1 MVLQDKV
8 SIITGGSMGIGKA
21 IATAFA
27 KEGSSLVL
35 VSRTKSELEAT
46 KQELENFTSKVEVF
60 EADVSR
66 EKEVTDM
73 VDFTLEKFTT
83 VDVLVNCAGILGPMG
98 FTTDI
103 DSEKWVQ
110 TININVYGT
119 FLCIKAVLPIMLKNK
134 RGKILN
140 FAGGGGDTPR
150 PRFSAYSTS
159 KAAVIRLTET
169 LAEEVNEYSIDINA
183 IAPGPV
189 GTRMLYQRLE
199 APVDTIGKVEAAKAI
214 QYQREGG
221 VPREK
226 VAELAVF
233 LASPESDGL
242 SGRLIKLLSDNWK
255 DIPQHLGD
263 IRSSDIYTMRR
274 INPKDRG
281 YNW

>member
-35 VSRTKSELEAT
+35 VARTKSELEAA
-46 KQELENFTSKVEVF
+46 KQELGNLTAKVEVF
-60 EADVSR
+60 EADISK

-83 VDVLVNCAGILGPMG
+83 VDVLVNCAGVLGPMG

-103 DSEKWVQ
+103 DSEQWVQ
-110 TININVYGT
+110 TMNINVYGT
-119 FLCIKAVLPIMLKNK
+119 FLCIKAVLPTMVKNK
-134 RGKILN
+134 RGKIIN

-159 KAAVIRLTET
+159 KAAVLRLTDT
-169 LAEEVNEYSIDINA
+169 IAGEVSEYNIDVNS

-189 GTRMLYQRLE
+189 ATRMLYQRL
-199 APVDTIGKVEAAKAI
+199 AAGNIIGEREAAFAI
-214 QYQREGG
+214 QHKKEGG

-233 LASPESDGL
+233 LASSRSDGL
-242 SGRLIKLLSDNWK
+242 SGKEINLLTDNWQEIPGRLN
-255 DIPQHLGD
+255 DIM
-263 IRSSDIYTMRR
+263 SSDVYNLRR
-274 INPKDRG
+274 IEPKDRG